1 MRWSS
6 NNGETEPG
14 ELLARMYNAQTSHDR
29 RSRASVQFMK
39 GWFIRWRCNHNLLD
53 GVVPTFA
60 RGKKKLEEEKK
71 KKFLMALNTVDLP
84 LSCVQRTYPD

>member
-1 MRWSS
+1 MARP
-6 NNGETEPG
+6 EPG

-39 GWFIRWRCNHNLLD
+39 GWFIRWRCNHILLD

-60 RGKKKLEEEKK
+60 RGKRKK
-71 KKFLMALNTVDLP
+71 KIGRRKKNTNG
-84 LSCVQRTYPD
+84 SQHS